1 MLFSNDRSRI
11 RIINTEEDRSMTPT
25 KHTVQGKTYE
35 VWSDFIQRA
44 TYAKSEDGTIKKLCG
59 SGYISNDLTIRKA
72 IACRYGLK
80 SFRK

>member
-1 MLFSNDRSRI
+1 
-11 RIINTEEDRSMTPT
+11 MTGTTT

-44 TYAKSEDGTIKKLCG
+44 TYAKSEAGDIRRLCG
-59 SGYISNDLTIRKA
+59 SGYIHNDLTIRKA